1 MKTNQSNDWEKLI
14 KEATGKKKSYMF
26 ICKFLSKQL
35 GSKYSEHMQKLLC
48 FGSIL
53 YIRDSK
59 PNTAI
64 KSQKLWRKVRYTM
77 FGENYNFKSIF
88 FKFTINDTSASLF
101 VHDCFSCVQNLLKL
115 FDVTRFVTWSLLK
128 TRKWVVF

>member
-1 MKTNQSNDWEKLI
+1 
-14 KEATGKKKSYMF
+14 MF

-53 YIRDSK
+53 YIYKPQGRDSK

-64 KSQKLWRKVRYTM
+64 KSQKLWREMRYTM

-88 FKFTINDTSASLF
+88 F
-101 VHDCFSCVQNLLKL
+101 
-115 FDVTRFVTWSLLK
+115 
-128 TRKWVVF
+128 